1 MKKPEVFTQWNV
13 TWPRERATGEASLR
27 RVGSMGG
34 GRGAGIHSL
43 GTGRGQEPPWEEE
56 TAAATGVWALSVG
69 PDLVLVC
76 WLPGHLVTGACCKH
90 PLTICAHFHM
100 NVPTQQKR
108 AF

>member
-1 MKKPEVFTQWNV
+1 M
-13 TWPRERATGEASLR
+13 ERDLATRTSHGRGISQTR
-27 RVGSMGG
+27 GQHGWGQGG
-34 GRGAGIHSL
+34 GDSLAGN
-43 GTGRGQEPPWEEE
+43 GVGGQEPPWEEE

>member
-1 MKKPEVFTQWNV
+1 M
-13 TWPRERATGEASLR
+13 ERDLATRTSHGRGISQTH
-27 RVGSMGG
+27 GQHGWGQGG
-34 GRGAGIHSL
+34 GDSLAGNRGGV
-43 GTGRGQEPPWEEE
+43 GGRQEPPWEEE

-90 PLTICAHFHM
+90 PLTICVHFHM